1 MNKKFASVFSVLILV
16 VFIGYIIFDTS
27 RPAVIEKKAVTKTL
41 SDTLPEKW
49 KISDELQVTEGSL
62 KAVTVSPSGKIY
74 LGGDSFV
81 SCYESDLTRLW
92 SIKTPYAVTSLSNSG
107 DTIFASTVEVILI
120 IGING
125 KLEDEWGPFEDKS
138 FITSVSSD
146 KTRVAYADAGNK
158 MIVILDK
165 QGRVRKLSDRATDN
179 SSFQVPILM

>member
-27 RPAVIEKKAVTKTL
+27 GPARNEKKAETNTL

-81 SCYESDLTRLW
+81 SCYQSDLTRLW
-92 SIKTPYAVTSLSNSG
+92 SIKTPYPVTSLSNSG
-107 DTIFASTVEVILI
+107 DTIFASTVE
-120 IGING
+120 
-125 KLEDEWGPFEDKS
+125 
-138 FITSVSSD
+138 
-146 KTRVAYADAGNK
+146 
-158 MIVILDK
+158 LD
-165 QGRVRKLSDRATDN
+165 SHYWY
-179 SSFQVPILM
+179 